1 MPTCPN
7 CRREL
12 GWRQSFSF
20 WNPWNFPCPHC
31 EVTLEASR
39 IQKYIAIAV
48 VPVGMLL
55 AGVTTYFQKS
65 GVWQTAES
73 LIFFALVAPLLVAG
87 ALVSWRYTQFTVK
100 KTNEGL

>member
-55 AGVTTYFQKS
+55 AGVTTYFQKR
-65 GVWQTAES
+65 GIWQTSES
-73 LIFFALVAPLLVAG
+73 LLFFALVVPPLVAG
-87 ALVSWRYTQFTVK
+87 ALVSWRHTQFTIK
-100 KTNEGL
+100 NSAE